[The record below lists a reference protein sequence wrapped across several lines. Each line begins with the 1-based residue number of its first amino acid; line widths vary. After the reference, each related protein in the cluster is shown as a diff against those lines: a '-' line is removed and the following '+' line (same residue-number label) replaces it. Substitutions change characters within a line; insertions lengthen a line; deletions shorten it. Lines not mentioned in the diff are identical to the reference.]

1 MKPTAEKKKQNNAVF
16 SKALL
21 HPRYWLGWLLYG
33 FLRLLLL
40 LPYAWLFGLFS
51 FLGYQLGP
59 LFKSRRAIVRR
70 NAELCFP
77 EFSAEQQ
84 KAFIDD
90 VIANTIIG
98 FLETLYGWFGS
109 EKYIRQ
115 HSRIEGLDLVKE
127 AIAGGQGV
135 ILISGHFSSLDISGR
150 IFSLHHRTSTSYKP
164 NKNALLNFIINHHR
178 GQHYDNLIEKREMRR
193 MLKTLKNKEV
203 IWYATDQDFG
213 RKDSVFAPFFG
224 VQTATLAT
232 LARLTQLSGAK
243 PLQYNYYREGEGRN
257 LQYVIR
263 IEDAYSEGFSQD
275 DVSNATLLNHVLEQS
290 VRKHPEQYFWV
301 HRRFKTR
308 PHPDDPKI
316 YQ

>member
-1 MKPTAEKKKQNNAVF
+1 MKPTLEKKKQNNAVF

-21 HPRYWLGWLLYG
+21 QPRYWAGWLLYG

-40 LPYAWLFGLFS
+40 LPYPWLFHLFS
-51 FLGYQLGP
+51 FIGYKLGP

-77 EFSAEQQ
+77 EFSATEQET
-84 KAFIDD
+84 FIDD

-115 HSRIEGLDLVKE
+115 HSRIEGLELVEE
-127 AIAGGQGV
+127 AIANGQGV

-150 IFSLHHRTSTSYKP
+150 IFSLHHSTSTSYKP

-224 VQTATLAT
+224 VETATLAT

-243 PLQYNYYREGEGRN
+243 ALQYHYYREGTAKD

-263 IEDAYSEGFSQD
+263 LENAYPQGFSRD
-275 DVSNATLLNHVLEQS
+275 DVANATQLNQVLEES
-290 VRKHPEQYFWV
+290 VREHPEQYFWV

-308 PHPDDPKI
+308 PNPQDPSI